1 MTSPLPSLL
10 RLLLLASLL
19 ALGACGE
26 DRSGSLTR
34 DAGPAATATDASSP
48 DSWPAEGWQTAT
60 PESQGFQS
68 GAFDTLAEDAATAL
82 PYYTSLM
89 VIRNGWVLHESYHAT
104 DSETS
109 DADTPHHVWSI
120 TKSVTS
126 LTMGRAWTRG
136 DLTDLDVTAD
146 SVFPASVMDTLPPED
161 ARRGITLRH
170 VLQMRSGLAWNEP
183 AWLLNMTAMKDPLFR
198 AYSGL
203 DPACPTD
210 AGILVCSILNQPLAY
225 APGTTWNYN
234 TYDTYLASAFFTG
247 LTGQSL
253 NQYAAT
259 HLFAPLGITF
269 DVTSDWPNVPDPV
282 TFGGGLLNIRSR
294 DLARLGMLALYD
306 GRWQDQQL
314 IAKDWIDLTTT
325 GQGMGRVALFDV
337 DGNPRALT
345 ADDPDVDIPY
355 GLQWWRMTG
364 PGLGGTPSLSAR
376 GLGGQMMHILKD
388 KELIILITCDS
399 NVLSGREAAINAFLQ
414 TRILDKLTL

>member
-10 RLLLLASLL
+10 LLGSLL
-19 ALGACGE
+19 ALGACGD

-34 DAGPAATATDASSP
+34 DDGPTATATDASSP
-48 DSWPAEGWQTAT
+48 DYWPAEGWRTAT
-60 PESQGFQS
+60 PESQGFPS
-68 GAFDTLAEDAATAL
+68 GAFATLADDAATAL

-89 VIRNGWVLHESYHAT
+89 VIRNGWVLHESYHPT
-104 DSETS
+104 DSEAS
-109 DADTPHHVWSI
+109 DANTPHHVWSI

-126 LTMGRAWTRG
+126 LTLGRAWTLG
-136 DLTDLDVTAD
+136 DLTDLDETAD
-146 SVFPASVMDTLPPED
+146 SVFPASVMDTLPTDD

-170 VLQMRSGLAWNEP
+170 ALQMRSGLAWNEP
-183 AWLLNMTAMKDPLFR
+183 AWLLNFTAMKDPLFR

-210 AGILVCSILNQPLAY
+210 AGILACSILNQPLAY

-269 DVTSDWPNVPDPV
+269 DVASDWPNVPDPV

-325 GQGMGRVALFDV
+325 AQGTGRVALFDV

-345 ADDPDVDIPY
+345 ADDPEVDIPY

-376 GLGGQMMHILKD
+376 GLGGQMMHIFKD

-399 NVLSGREAAINAFLQ
+399 NVLSGREAAINDFLQ